1 MGEYIDVYHILQGE
15 PKIFSTLAFFCSK
28 KHMCISRKIRIRA
41 LISIFC
47 HFIKN
52 VISRRSKNG
61 GNAKRR
67 STGGDTRNPNTL
79 RLLRR
84 ATTAPLS
91 LFPSLHLHLS
101 LSLFSDVPAVEY
113 RGSAPVE
120 HSDENVRT
128 TLLSPSWRYIYS
140 DLDVGFVD
148 GGGVGRES
156 CFEKMGFSRFRNRQ
170 GRDEDQGYI
179 YRTPSRAVY
188 SNALYSN
195 KRDVKNST
203 VLSIHHTG
211 EMRGQRIEIKCQ

>member
-1 MGEYIDVYHILQGE
+1 
-15 PKIFSTLAFFCSK
+15 
-28 KHMCISRKIRIRA
+28 MCISRKIRIRA

-113 RGSAPVE
+113 RGSGLRSSTRTKMYVRRCSLPPGGIYIRISTLVLWME
-120 HSDENVRT
+120 GEWDERAA
-128 TLLSPSWRYIYS
+128 SKI
-140 DLDVGFVD
+140 
-148 GGGVGRES
+148 
-156 CFEKMGFSRFRNRQ
+156 MGFSRFRNRQ